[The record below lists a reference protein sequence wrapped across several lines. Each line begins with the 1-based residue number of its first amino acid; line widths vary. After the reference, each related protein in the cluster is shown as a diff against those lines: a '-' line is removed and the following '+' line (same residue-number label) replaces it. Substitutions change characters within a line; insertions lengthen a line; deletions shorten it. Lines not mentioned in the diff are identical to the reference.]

1 MLWKKPAESL
11 RDMFRLFWPYT
22 RGDRR
27 RLLAAGILA
36 IVVSG
41 GEIGT
46 VVIFDSITNKVLTR
60 GQLAGFW
67 PLAEAWLGVAVV
79 TAAAM
84 FVSGYHRSL
93 ASERFLLRLRDS
105 LFARI
110 PGRSPE
116 AIGQQRVGDLM
127 VRLIDDVEVIDEV
140 VCAGLV
146 EAAAAAVSMALFATA
161 AFVMQ
166 WQLALMALAL
176 APLFWL
182 ASRGFSGRLS
192 QAAAAE
198 RAVSGS
204 FASAVEENLAG
215 QSLDG
220 QPEQASLLHQEG
232 TSLLRA
238 RMAEA
243 VLDSLYAPLMYLVET
258 VSVLAV
264 FGFGAWQ
271 VATHRLGLGALLAF
285 ALLLAYVYPEAQDLS
300 EYRAA
305 VAAGRA
311 SARRVTE
318 ILESGPPVTNPA
330 QHPPFGYDQATTLH
344 QNDPM
349 PLRMTSKGLPRL
361 PSYRGHIALEENSDG
376 RDTQEV
382 RWGRPP

>member
-1 MLWKKPAESL
+1 MLLNEPAGCL
-11 RDMFRLFWPYT
+11 RDMFRRFWPYT
-22 RGDRR
+22 RGDRG

-36 IVVSG
+36 VVVSG

-46 VVIFDSITNKVLTR
+46 VVIFDAITDKVLTR
-60 GQLAGFW
+60 GQLADFW
-67 PLAEAWLGVAVV
+67 PLAGAWLGVALV

-84 FVSGYHRSL
+84 FAGGYLRSL

-105 LFARI
+105 LFARTH
-110 PGRSPE
+110 RLAPE
-116 AIGQQRVGDLM
+116 AAGRQRVGDMM

-140 VCAGLV
+140 VCAGLA
-146 EAAAAAVSMALFATA
+146 EAAAAAVSMALFAA
-161 AFVMQ
+161 AAVVLQ
-166 WQLALMALAL
+166 WQLALLAVAL

-182 ASRGFSGRLS
+182 ASRGLSGRLS

-215 QSLDG
+215 QPAGRS
-220 QPEQASLLHQEG
+220 PEQASRLHQEG
-232 TSLLRA
+232 TSWLRA

-243 VLDSLYAPLMYLVET
+243 ILDSVYAPLMYLVET

-271 VATHRLGLGALLAF
+271 VAGHRLGLGALLAF
-285 ALLLAYVYPEAQDLS
+285 ALLLAYVYPQAQDLS
-300 EYRAA
+300 QYRAA

-318 ILESGPPVTNPA
+318 IGESGPLVTDRA
-330 QHPPFGYDQATTLH
+330 AAG
-344 QNDPM
+344 
-349 PLRMTSKGLPRL
+349 
-361 PSYRGHIALEENSDG
+361 
-376 RDTQEV
+376 
-382 RWGRPP
+382 